1 MNTQKFT
8 SIKKIL
14 IVALLSIGTIQSFAQ
29 SSNGIFFQA
38 VARDNFSN
46 PAKDRNIYV
55 QSTIIQNTTTGNK
68 VLIEV
73 HKSSTD
79 AMGVFNITIGNG
91 QRSGGSA
98 TSIAA
103 IDWSKGPFY
112 LNLKIAITPFSA
124 SDNWDYSKELV
135 DMGTTSFGAVP
146 FAFYSASSAKVDD
159 KLNANDTTKMLAVYA
174 KAMSVKTLE
183 TSLATK
189 LTAADTLTMLAPYA
203 KAAYTIDSNFF
214 RTQLA
219 TKLSIADSA
228 IYVTKSQLAS
238 YNFSTGGGGV
248 TIDTLSLSNRIN
260 LKANATEII
269 SLTSSLGTKLSIADS
284 TKYITPTQLAA
295 KTFDTTSLSSRI
307 NLKVNTTDV
316 TSAIN
321 AEATAARAAELVFTN
336 NITANTASITANA
349 AAIANEA
356 TAARAAELTLSKAVN
371 SNTYSINSLNTNIA
385 SNTVSITSLSS
396 FVFGQVATSSSSELT
411 ITNNLSANA
420 AAINSLNT
428 NVTSNTAS
436 ITANTLSI
444 GNLNTSVTSNI
455 TNTASNTTAIGNLNT
470 SMATNTTNIA
480 TNTSAIAAEATTARA
495 AELILTN
502 NVASNTSSITSNT
515 ISINTLNT
523 NVTSNTSSITS
534 LNTIIAAATNS
545 NTANTIVKRDAS
557 GNFSTGT
564 INATSVNSP
573 IYASTP
579 QALTDGATISWNPT
593 FGLNASVTLAG
604 NRTLSFTS
612 TPAAGSYGTLVVTQ
626 DATGGRTIT
635 LPSTTNKVLGSTSV
649 TTIALSTTAN
659 AKDILNFY
667 YDGTNCYWNIGQGY
681 GAAATASFTLTTTG
695 TGAATLSGTTLNIPS
710 VSSTVNSSS
719 ISGTIAVANGGT
731 GASTQ
736 QASINALTGTQ
747 SSGKYLRSDG
757 TNATLTIIQAADIP
771 TLNQNTTGNAATAT
785 FATSA
790 TTAGNITATSN
801 GTLTSLSS
809 LNTVGTITGGT
820 ISVTTDIKT
829 SGTLMAGS
837 VTYPKIHGTSG
848 QVLSTTGSGTLT
860 WTTTAAQGV
869 PYSGATGAVNLGGY
883 DLTVNGVTVG
893 RGNLKMTN
901 NYAFGYAVLSANTT
915 GNYNNAFGHQ
925 ALTANTT
932 GTENNAFGEYVL
944 PKNIGG
950 SQNTA
955 VGSNALKENTTGN
968 GNTGYGRQALIAN
981 TTGSYNTAIGHQ
993 ADVASNNLT
1002 NATAI
1007 GNGASVST
1015 SNTIQLGNTS
1025 VTNVK
1030 TSGTITAKDVTY
1042 PNAHNATAGQ
1052 VLTIN
1057 ATGTASWATPS
1068 SGGAGSGHYV
1078 GEVYGGGI
1086 VFYVTTGGSHGL
1098 IASSTDIMTSPII
1111 AIDRATSPDYHGYT
1125 TNGENLYIDWEAPTF
1140 SQLKLLRAARNTPG
1154 LNLNLSSNVS
1164 YISTTTSSNDTFAFT
1179 CLRFVDNVIEYP
1191 NGNWTNDGRLVLRS
1205 IRTF

>member
-1 MNTQKFT
+1 MKTQKIT

-14 IVALLSIGTIQSFAQ
+14 IVALLSIGAIQSFAQ

-46 PAKDRNIYV
+46 PAKDRDIYV
-55 QSTIIQNTTTGNK
+55 QSTIIQNTTTGTK

-91 QRSGGSA
+91 QRTGGSA
-98 TSIAA
+98 PSIAA

-124 SDNWDYSKELV
+124 SDSWDYTKELV

-146 FAFYSASSAKVDD
+146 FAFYSASSAKIDD

-203 KAAYTIDSNFF
+203 KAAYTIDSSFF
-214 RTQLA
+214 KTQLA
-219 TKLSIADSA
+219 TKLSIADSTTY
-228 IYVTKSQLAS
+228 ITPTQLLR
-238 YNFSTGGGGV
+238 YNFSSGGT
-248 TIDTLSLSNRIN
+248 TITVDTTSLSNRIN
-260 LKANATEII
+260 LKANV
-269 SLTSSLGTKLSIADS
+269 LDM
-284 TKYITPTQLAA
+284 
-295 KTFDTTSLSSRI
+295 
-307 NLKVNTTDV
+307 
-316 TSAIN
+316 TSAI
-321 AEATAARAAELVFTN
+321 ASEAATARAAELALSN
-336 NITANTASITANA
+336 NITTNTTNIATNTTAIGSLNTSVASNTSNIATNNS
-349 AAIANEA
+349 AIAAEA
-356 TAARAAELTLSKAVN
+356 TTARAAELTLTNNLASSTA
-371 SNTYSINSLNTNIA
+371 SITANTSSINSLNTNIA
-385 SNTVSITSLSS
+385 SNTISITSLSS
-396 FVFGQVATSSSSELT
+396 FVLGQVATSSSSELT
-411 ITNNLSANA
+411 ITNNLSANT

-428 NVTSNTAS
+428 NVESNTKS
-436 ITANTLSI
+436 ITANT
-444 GNLNTSVTSNI
+444 N
-455 TNTASNTTAIGNLNT
+455 
-470 SMATNTTNIA
+470 
-480 TNTSAIAAEATTARA
+480 AIASEATTARA
-495 AELILTN
+495 AELTLTN

-515 ISINTLNT
+515 TSINNLNT
-523 NVTSNTSSITS
+523 NVVSNISSINS
-534 LNTIIAAATNS
+534 LNTTIAAATNS

-557 GNFSTGT
+557 GNFSAGT
-564 INATSVNSP
+564 INASTINTP

-579 QALTDGATISWNPT
+579 QALTDGAIISWNPAN
-593 FGLNASVTLAG
+593 GLNASVTLAG

-612 TPAAGSYGTLVVTQ
+612 TPVAGSYGTLVVTQ
-626 DATGGRTIT
+626 DATGGRIIT
-635 LPSTTNKVLGSTSV
+635 LPSTTNKVLGSTSG

-659 AKDILNFY
+659 ANDILNFY

-681 GAAATASFTLTTTG
+681 GSAATAPLTLTTTG

-710 VSSTVNSSS
+710 VSSTVNAGS

-757 TNATLTIIQAADIP
+757 TNATLTSIQAADIP

-785 FATSA
+785 LATNA

-801 GTLTSLSS
+801 GTLISLSS
-809 LNTVGTITGGT
+809 LNTVGTITSGT

-829 SGTLMAGS
+829 SGILTAGT

-1068 SGGAGSGHYV
+1068 SGGTGSGHYV

-1086 VFYVTTGGSHGL
+1086 VFYVTTGGYHGL
-1098 IASSTDIMTSPII
+1098 IASSTDIMTSPIT

-1164 YISTTTSSNDTFAFT
+1164 YISTTTDSGDTFKFT

>member
-1 MNTQKFT
+1 
-8 SIKKIL
+8 
-14 IVALLSIGTIQSFAQ
+14 
-29 SSNGIFFQA
+29 
-38 VARDNFSN
+38 
-46 PAKDRNIYV
+46 
-55 QSTIIQNTTTGNK
+55 
-68 VLIEV
+68 
-73 HKSSTD
+73 
-79 AMGVFNITIGNG
+79 
-91 QRSGGSA
+91 
-98 TSIAA
+98 
-103 IDWSKGPFY
+103 
-112 LNLKIAITPFSA
+112 
-124 SDNWDYSKELV
+124 
-135 DMGTTSFGAVP
+135 
-146 FAFYSASSAKVDD
+146 
-159 KLNANDTTKMLAVYA
+159 
-174 KAMSVKTLE
+174 
-183 TSLATK
+183 
-189 LTAADTLTMLAPYA
+189 
-203 KAAYTIDSNFF
+203 
-214 RTQLA
+214 
-219 TKLSIADSA
+219 
-228 IYVTKSQLAS
+228 
-238 YNFSTGGGGV
+238 
-248 TIDTLSLSNRIN
+248 
-260 LKANATEII
+260 
-269 SLTSSLGTKLSIADS
+269 
-284 TKYITPTQLAA
+284 
-295 KTFDTTSLSSRI
+295 
-307 NLKVNTTDV
+307 
-316 TSAIN
+316 
-321 AEATAARAAELVFTN
+321 
-336 NITANTASITANA
+336 
-349 AAIANEA
+349 
-356 TAARAAELTLSKAVN
+356 
-371 SNTYSINSLNTNIA
+371 
-385 SNTVSITSLSS
+385 
-396 FVFGQVATSSSSELT
+396 
-411 ITNNLSANA
+411 
-420 AAINSLNT
+420 
-428 NVTSNTAS
+428 
-436 ITANTLSI
+436 
-444 GNLNTSVTSNI
+444 
-455 TNTASNTTAIGNLNT
+455 
-470 SMATNTTNIA
+470 
-480 TNTSAIAAEATTARA
+480 
-495 AELILTN
+495 
-502 NVASNTSSITSNT
+502 
-515 ISINTLNT
+515 
-523 NVTSNTSSITS
+523 
-534 LNTIIAAATNS
+534 
-545 NTANTIVKRDAS
+545 
-557 GNFSTGT
+557 
-564 INATSVNSP
+564 
-573 IYASTP
+573 
-579 QALTDGATISWNPT
+579 
-593 FGLNASVTLAG
+593 
-604 NRTLSFTS
+604 
-612 TPAAGSYGTLVVTQ
+612 
-626 DATGGRTIT
+626 
-635 LPSTTNKVLGSTSV
+635 LGSTSG
-649 TTIALSTTAN
+649 TTIAISTTAN

-667 YDGTNCYWNIGQGY
+667 YVGTNCYWNIGQGY
-681 GAAATASFTLTTTG
+681 GSAATAPLTLTTTG

-710 VSSTVNSSS
+710 VSSTVNSGS

-757 TNATLTIIQAADIP
+757 TNATLTSIQAADIP

-785 FATSA
+785 LATNA

-801 GTLTSLSS
+801 GTLISLSS
-809 LNTVGTITGGT
+809 LNTVGTITSGT

-829 SGTLMAGS
+829 SGILTAGT

-1068 SGGAGSGHYV
+1068 SGGTGSGHYV

-1086 VFYVTTGGSHGL
+1086 VFYVTTGGYHGL
-1098 IASSTDIMTSPII
+1098 IASSTDIMTSPIT

-1164 YISTTTSSNDTFAFT
+1164 YISTTTDSGDTFKFT